1 MKIVDNRKLCTLIPY
16 IIMLILH
23 NYEIS
28 RFDALLGYKIM
39 LLVSTNKS
47 LS

>member
-1 MKIVDNRKLCTLIPY
+1 MFVDNRKLYVNIV
-16 IIMLILH
+16 H
-23 NYEIS
+23 NYVYITITIYRD

-39 LLVSTNKS
+39 LLVSINKS